1 MRKPALSEKQLE
13 NLIGKDSTFQTYKQI
28 IHTWAEPL
36 YNHQGN
42 YKHPNKTISYLTS
55 LILSPVNETNT
66 FVFSTILKYMIM
78 NMSATNKEKKN
89 GNLL

>member
-28 IHTWAEPL
+28 INTWAELL

-55 LILSPVNETNT
+55 LIPSKWDKYICFL
-66 FVFSTILKYMIM
+66 TILKYMIM
-78 NMSATNKEKKN
+78 NMSTTNKEKKN